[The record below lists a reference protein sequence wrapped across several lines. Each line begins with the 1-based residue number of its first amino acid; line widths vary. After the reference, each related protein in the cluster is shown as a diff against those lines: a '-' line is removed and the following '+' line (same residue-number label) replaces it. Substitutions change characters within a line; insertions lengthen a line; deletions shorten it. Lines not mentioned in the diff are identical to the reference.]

1 MQISTNFSIS
11 SCSASSVAAGLIVSA
26 LCASASA
33 HISYSNRN
41 FGTLTTTASTIS
53 NQLVSSSY
61 GWADA
66 TDGDW
71 GDTHRTR
78 FFRFNVAA
86 DGTAVSISVQRN
98 SNAAATGTQGTFLS
112 AFSLYSGLAQL
123 PPNTLGHDGAALSVQ
138 WLTDTF
144 GSAAGFGLGGSGKE
158 GVLNALGNWAVG
170 NSVSDTVVAPAD
182 SLRYFSYIG
191 HAADGGSGNY
201 GLAAGINGDGNAD
214 GFVTATFILAAGDY
228 SLAVGGA
235 NYAAQ
240 LIESGPTYPTYGVDV
255 SVGVVP
261 APGALALLG
270 IGLGS
275 GAFGARRRRVSRS

>member
-86 DGTAVSISVQRN
+86 DGTAVGITVQRN
-98 SNAAATGTQGTFLS
+98 ANGAATGAQGTFLS

-123 PPNTLGHDGAALSVQ
+123 APNNLGHDASALSVQ
-138 WLTDTF
+138 WLTSSF
-144 GSAAGFGLGGSGKE
+144 GNTAGFGLGGSGKE
-158 GVLNALGNWAVG
+158 GVLNALGNWSVG
-170 NSVSDTVVAPAD
+170 NSVSDTVIDPID
-182 SLRYFSYIG
+182 SLRNFAYIG
-191 HAADGGSGNY
+191 HAADGGSDNY

-214 GFVTATFILAAGDY
+214 GFVMATFILAAGDY
-228 SLAVGGA
+228 SLSVGGA

-240 LIESGPTYPTYGVDV
+240 LTESGPTYPTYGVNV
-255 SVGVVP
+255 SVGIVP

-270 IGLGS
+270 LGIGG
-275 GAFGARRRRVSRS
+275 GVFGTRRRVNGA